1 MPLKY
6 TNTTY
11 GGAAA
16 TPISG
21 TALSGGR
28 LQTLRQ
34 NLGFAELNVS
44 GNSNMYVP
52 KGSLIIGALFAPY
65 TAFTGTA
72 GDKVAFN
79 CGSELIADTVTTLA
93 NLGDD
98 VVNGAVATLK
108 VKCKADTVVSW
119 VFTGTA
125 FTAGAGELVI
135 IYLPISAA

>member
-6 TNTTY
+6 TNTTF
-11 GGAAA
+11 GGEGA
-16 TPISG
+16 TPIPG

-34 NLGFAELNVS
+34 SLGFAALNVS

-52 KGSLIIGALFAPY
+52 KGSLIIGALFAIS
-65 TAFTGTA
+65 TAFEGTA
-72 GDKVAFN
+72 GDKLAFN

-93 NLGDD
+93 NLSDD
-98 VVNGAVATLK
+98 AVNGDIATLK
-108 VKCKADTVVSW
+108 IKNKADTVVSW

-125 FTAGAGELVI
+125 FTAGSGELI
-135 IYLPISAA
+135 ILYVPISAA